1 MSVIRFYCLF
11 IFSCIIHTQV
21 GFSQV
26 YQNVD
31 GSNNNQNSELG
42 ANGANLLRV
51 TEYGYADGISEM
63 GGQDRMNPRQI
74 SNLIF
79 DQEDVIFDKGNL
91 SDFVWVFGQFVD
103 HDITLVEGD
112 FAEDASIEVL
122 AGDEF
127 FAEGS
132 KISMLRSEA
141 AHGTGTSIENPREHV
156 NLITGFLD
164 ASAVYGSDEERADW
178 LRSNVDGKLKVSKG
192 DLLPWNTVNNEFNGA
207 KDESAPFMA
216 NDTRTNTK
224 LFVAGDIRANE
235 NPLLIA
241 MHTLFVKEHNRLC
254 DEFKADDPSLTDEQL
269 FQKARR
275 HVSAYFQN
283 IVFNEWLP
291 SMGVNLPNYNGYQ
304 EQLEP
309 GIFNVFSASAFRLGH
324 TLINSNIIRI
334 NADGEVLPRGHI
346 SLRDA
351 FFNPASILIAD
362 GIDPYFQGM
371 ATQVQQAMDCRVIDD
386 VRNFLFGP
394 PGTGGGLDLA
404 AININRGR
412 ERGIPDFNT
421 VRENF
426 GLPLVNTFY
435 DITGD
440 EDEAALISSA
450 YDSVDNI
457 DSWVGMLAEEPMP
470 DALFGQTIMIIM
482 MRQFQLLRD
491 SDRFY
496 FENDPALTAKEKEL
510 ILNTSFRDIIMRN
523 TDIDIMQENVFS
535 AMPYNQIPTGPDIEE
550 IQLAAEVYPNPTA
563 DVFNLKV
570 FAEDLSN
577 MNLRIID
584 NAGRTVF
591 VDQKTLQEGNNFF
604 SYDVLNGLSKGL
616 YNIVIEQGINFTV
629 LKLVKE

>member
-1 MSVIRFYCLF
+1 MSVIRFYCFFFLF
-11 IFSCIIHTQV
+11 FLICSQI
-21 GFSQV
+21 GFTQV
-26 YQNVD
+26 YQSID
-31 GSNNNQNSELG
+31 GSNNNEISSSASTG
-42 ANGANLLRV
+42 TNLLRV
-51 TEYGYADGISEM
+51 TDYGYSDGFNEM

-79 DQEDVIFDKGNL
+79 AQDDLIFDRSSL

-103 HDITLVEGD
+103 HDITLIEGD
-112 FAEDASIEVL
+112 IAEDASIDVL
-122 AGDEF
+122 AGDKF

-132 KISMLRSEA
+132 KISMLRNEA
-141 AHGTGTSIENPREHV
+141 AHGTGTSLDNPREHT
-156 NLITGFLD
+156 NLITGFID

-178 LRSNVDGKLKVSKG
+178 LRSKVDGKMKVSKG
-192 DLLPWNTVNNEFNGA
+192 DLLPWNTLDTEFNGVV
-207 KDESAPFMA
+207 DEEAPFMA
-216 NDTRTNTK
+216 DDTRSGTK
-224 LFVAGDIRANE
+224 LFVAGDVRANE
-235 NPLLIA
+235 NPLLVS

-254 DEFKADDPSLTDEQL
+254 DEFKAENPSLTDEQL
-269 FQKARR
+269 YQKARR

-283 IVFNEWLP
+283 IVYNEWLP
-291 SMGVNLPNYNGYQ
+291 SMGVKLPEYSGYQ
-304 EQLEP
+304 SQLEP

-334 NADGEVLPRGHI
+334 NIEGETLPRGNI

-351 FFNPASILIAD
+351 FFNPAAILIAD

-421 VRENF
+421 VRANF
-426 GLPLVNTFY
+426 GLPLVNDFV

-440 EDEAALISSA
+440 EDEAALLSSA

-457 DSWVGMLAEEPMP
+457 DSWVGMLAENPMP

-491 SDRFY
+491 GDRFY
-496 FENDPALTAKEKEL
+496 FENDPALSEEEKQL
-510 ILNTSFRDIIMRN
+510 ISNTSFRDIIMRN
-523 TDIDIMQENVFS
+523 TEIDIMQENVFT
-535 AMPYNQIPTGPDIEE
+535 AMPYDQIPTGPEIEE
-550 IQLAAEVYPNPTA
+550 VQLAAEIYPNPTA

-570 FAEDLSN
+570 YAEAVSN
-577 MNLRIID
+577 LNLRIID
-584 NAGRTVF
+584 NSGRTVF
-591 VDQKTLQEGNNFF
+591 LDQKTLEEGNNFF
-604 SYDVLNGLSKGL
+604 SYDVLNSLSKGL
-616 YNIVIEQGINFTV
+616 YNIVIEQGINFKV

>member
-1 MSVIRFYCLF
+1 MSVIRYYFLL
-11 IFSCIIHTQV
+11 IFSCFFCLQIGTA
-21 GFSQV
+21 QV

-31 GSNNNQNSELG
+31 GTNNNENG

-51 TEYGYADGISEM
+51 TDYGYADGISEM

-79 DQEDVIFDKGNL
+79 AQDEFIFDKANL
-91 SDFVWVFGQFVD
+91 SDFIWVFGQFVD

-122 AGDEF
+122 GGDEF

-141 AHGTGTSIENPREHV
+141 AHGTGTSIDNPREHI

-164 ASAVYGSDEERADW
+164 ASAVYGSDEARADW
-178 LRSNVDGKLKVSKG
+178 LRSKVDGKLKMSKSG
-192 DLLPWNTVNNEFNGA
+192 LLPWNTDTNEFNGS
-207 KDESAPFMA
+207 KDDTAPFMA
-216 NDTRTNTK
+216 NDTRSDTK

-235 NPLLIA
+235 NPLLIS

-254 DEFKADDPSLTDEQL
+254 DEFKAESPGLTDEQL
-269 FQKARR
+269 YQRARR

-291 SMGVNLPNYNGYQ
+291 SMGVNLPIYNGYQ

-334 NADGEVLPRGHI
+334 DTKGETLPRGHI

-362 GIDPYFQGM
+362 GIDPYLQGM

-440 EDEAALISSA
+440 EDEAALLASA

-457 DSWVGMLAEEPMP
+457 DSWVGMLGENPMP

-491 SDRFY
+491 GDRFY
-496 FENDPALTAKEKEL
+496 FENDPALSAAEKQL
-510 ILNTSFRDIIMRN
+510 ILNTNFRDIIMRN
-523 TDIDIMQENVFS
+523 TDINIMQENVFS
-535 AMPYNQIPTGPDIEE
+535 AMPYNQVPSGPEIEE
-550 IQLAAEVYPNPTA
+550 VQLAAEVFPNPA
-563 DVFNLKV
+563 SDEFNLKV
-570 FAEDLSN
+570 FAEDISN
-577 MNLRIID
+577 MNLRVID
-584 NAGRTVF
+584 NSGRTMF
-591 VDQKTLQEGNNFF
+591 SDEKALQEGNNFF
-604 SYDVLNGLSKGL
+604 RYDDLSNLNTGL
-616 YNIVIEQGINFTV
+616 YNVVIEQGINFTV
-629 LKLVKE
+629 LKLVIE